1 MKCAKCGAELTVGSK
16 FCNVCGTKIDTNL
29 KCAKC
34 GADISKNSH
43 FCDACGTKVAAPIDQ
58 SRDVVRHAAPPAVGA
73 TPNERIKLALGYVL
87 TPIGAIIVMLTT
99 KDYGKNKFV
108 QTHMNMALF
117 YGMLISIFW
126 FGGLPQ
132 LSFLLYIY
140 VLYCAYRAF
149 TGKQD
154 LLFLFL
160 QQKYKPAPSPG
171 QAAAGN
177 VSTPAPAPAPVQAI
191 ETEAGVKTPIS
202 DMPIAKP
209 QETDTYMNSRGGN
222 MSPEAPDVG
231 SASPL
236 ATTPQI
242 MVNNTSKPPN
252 KNKIKLL
259 LVSVCI
265 LLFIGVIGIVVLNN
279 NSNTNIV
286 TPTVAPS
293 PVFNNYLNAKYNLEY
308 NLNITVATLND
319 HVNTYDSEIN
329 VASPN
334 YNLLIS
340 NFEIDQ
346 SNFQGLNSYLSELN
360 TTIYDFS
367 ASASGMT
374 GVSKSNA
381 DQALYSMRSYQF
393 YMDCVQLDS
402 SNYCDGMI
410 KYVKSCQSGSPDA
423 TVYKNAVSM
432 YNQANTDYMNAMNAS
447 SQVNAISQVI

>member
-1 MKCAKCGAELTVGSK
+1 VVSVKCAKCGTELPVGSQ

-34 GADISKNSH
+34 GADLSKDSQ
-43 FCDACGTKVAAPIDQ
+43 FCNACGTKVAAPIDQ
-58 SRDVVRHAAPPAVGA
+58 SRDVVRNVAPPAVEA
-73 TPNERIKLALGYVL
+73 PSNVRLKLALGYVF
-87 TPIGAIIVMLTT
+87 TPIGVIIVMLTT

-108 QTHMNMALF
+108 QTHLNMALLL
-117 YGMLISIFW
+117 GMLISIFG

-132 LSFLLYIY
+132 LSLLIYIY
-140 VLYCAYRAF
+140 VLYCAYRAYK
-149 TGKQD
+149 GQQD
-154 LLFLFL
+154 LLVLYL

-177 VSTPAPAPAPVQAI
+177 VSMPAPAPAPVRAI
-191 ETEAGVKTPIS
+191 EIEAGVKTPIS
-202 DMPIAKP
+202 DMPITKP
-209 QETDTYMNSRGGN
+209 QETNIYMNSRGGN
-222 MSPEAPDVG
+222 VSPGAPAVG
-231 SASPL
+231 SVSPL
-236 ATTPQI
+236 ATTPQTST
-242 MVNNTSKPPN
+242 MNNASKPPN

-259 LVSVCI
+259 LVPVCI
-265 LLFIGVIGIVVLNN
+265 LLFIGIIGIVVLNN

-286 TPTVAPS
+286 TPTVAQS
-293 PVFNNYLNAKYNLEY
+293 SVFNNYLNAKYNLEH
-308 NLNITVATLND
+308 NLNTTVAMLND

-329 VASPN
+329 AASPN

-360 TTIYDFS
+360 TTINDFS

-381 DQALYSMRSYQF
+381 DQALYSMRSYRF

-402 SNYCDGMI
+402 SNYCDDMI

-423 TVYKNAVSM
+423 TLYKNAVSM
-432 YNQANTDYMNAMNAS
+432 YNQANTDYMNAMNG
-447 SQVNAISQVI
+447 SQVI